1 MFIINRAEQEVD
13 GKLLF
18 LDTLLH
24 RKNDGSLDKSIYR
37 KPTHTDR
44 YLNFSSHHPHHVKES
59 VLSCLFHRARTI
71 AQGEHTQ
78 VEEDH
83 PRGVLEG
90 NRYPKAFVKMAS
102 KPHSERASRGTL
114 SNSVHPLC
122 SRPKQRCETG
132 MQKIQHPNSLLIGTR
147 PRLAGKEVG
156 SCVPDPL
163 QLQPCIY
170 RGDEESPRDPHKG
183 AQSCHQTGRDREV
196 SHSRARLGTTIPN
209 TVGEDQR
216 VGPSNEHH
224 IAHQRGSTHP
234 PHQSRTDQQ
243 RQGCRHSGMLA
254 TGPGPCCDGELHLR
268 HATPRN

>member
-13 GKLLF
+13 GKLPF

-24 RKNDGSLDKSIYR
+24 HKNDGSLDISIYR

-90 NRYPKAFVKMAS
+90 NRYPEAFVKMAS

-132 MQKIQHPNSLLIGTR
+132 MQKIQHPNSLPIGTR
-147 PRLAGKEVG
+147 PRLAGKEVR
-156 SCVPDPL
+156 SCVPDP
-163 QLQPCIY
+163 
-170 RGDEESPRDPHKG
+170 
-183 AQSCHQTGRDREV
+183 
-196 SHSRARLGTTIPN
+196 
-209 TVGEDQR
+209 
-216 VGPSNEHH
+216 
-224 IAHQRGSTHP
+224 
-234 PHQSRTDQQ
+234 
-243 RQGCRHSGMLA
+243 
-254 TGPGPCCDGELHLR
+254 
-268 HATPRN
+268 